1 MDELILQPNES
12 IVLQPGELTGA
23 GSEPLRIRVGL
34 VNFAADDEGSSQH
47 KLQTAVAQCLRLA
60 APSDWRIETVK
71 HFKQLAE
78 LLGEPL
84 VAILP
89 HKLEWKRT
97 AKGRQYALHEIDI
110 IVVGQLDTDSTV
122 ALLDQW
128 AELFLDGGGEIDMA
142 TCMNAE
148 TLDGAEPG
156 YDPDELTK
164 TPSTF
169 FGGLRLT
176 FWEM

>member
-1 MDELILQPNES
+1 MDELIVQPNES
-12 IVLQPGELTGA
+12 IVLRPGEMLGA
-23 GSEPLRIRVGL
+23 GAEPLRIRVGL
-34 VNFAADDEGSSQH
+34 VEFAANDGGSSQNQI
-47 KLQTAVAQCLRLA
+47 LTAVAQCLRSA
-60 APSDWRIETVK
+60 APTNWRIETVT
-71 HFKQLAE
+71 HYRQLAE

-84 VAILP
+84 VAVLP

-97 AKGRQYALHEIDI
+97 AKGRKYTLHEIDM
-110 IVVGQLDTDSTV
+110 IVVGSLDTDSTV
-122 ALLDQW
+122 NLLDQW
-128 AELFLDGGGEIDMA
+128 AELFLDGGGSIEAA
-142 TCMNAE
+142 TCMNAD
-148 TLDGAEPG
+148 TLDNAEPG